1 MKRLMLIFS
10 MLLISL
16 NVYSKDLKFFPEGTF
31 SEIMTKHYSE
41 VLNLLDPVCL
51 MDAECNT
58 IRFSCMES
66 MTRSYVIK
74 ITWTDDDANLEVFVE
89 SFPNQKER
97 KIAFY
102 KKEPVQKKE
111 IDDFLKALKKKK
123 FYEKPAEEMSNGYDG
138 CDWLMETNIDG
149 SYKVVCRWSPTS
161 GFMYE
166 LGNILIDLSGERERF
181 EMRQRKS
188 RDWITGPYTEIFDK
202 EDIRV
207 FPCIRDVDGK
217 LKFFLECFNVSENE
231 IVIPRF
237 YLSFVEEKSKLLK
250 NDWFSVMDEN
260 GGFLKYNGLVLKVPA
275 RNLESDVVCLKP
287 REYLK
292 TAEIDVSYLLNKYG
306 AQPSQKYY
314 IFYNGPLGESRPIFM
329 EYINDIDSSQY
340 KLQRK

>member
-31 SEIMTKHYSE
+31 GEIMTKHYSE

-123 FYEKPAEEMSNGYDG
+123 FYEKPTEEKSNGRDG

-188 RDWITGPYTEIFDK
+188 RDWITGPYTEIFD
-202 EDIRV
+202 I
-207 FPCIRDVDGK
+207 
-217 LKFFLECFNVSENE
+217 
-231 IVIPRF
+231 
-237 YLSFVEEKSKLLK
+237 
-250 NDWFSVMDEN
+250 
-260 GGFLKYNGLVLKVPA
+260 
-275 RNLESDVVCLKP
+275 
-287 REYLK
+287 
-292 TAEIDVSYLLNKYG
+292 
-306 AQPSQKYY
+306 
-314 IFYNGPLGESRPIFM
+314 
-329 EYINDIDSSQY
+329 
-340 KLQRK
+340 